1 VDFREAAPILEAVG
15 MAEAKDVPLDPVQLA
30 VDLALTVGEVSD
42 RLDWLSSYGLVDEG
56 DPVPVL
62 LTAGRQYLRER
73 GMTEPEVLRFLPGV
87 FDDLNARRAVLA
99 GGSLLVEDLAA
110 GVAAG
115 VGVELTCS
123 LVPAVFVPAVTERV
137 AVDLFAAAVA
147 LVARLSEGAPA
158 ACVAEEVLAVEL
170 LRHASAWLDRQV
182 DLGELETGAAQAAT
196 TELNALFELFEDDDV
211 LDLFDLRE
219 PVVGDDGLEAWFLPF
234 VGRPTTGHLAG

>member
-1 VDFREAAPILEAVG
+1 

-30 VDLALTVGEVSD
+30 VELELTVCEVD
-42 RLDWLSSYGLVDEG
+42 ERLECLESYGLLDEEE
-56 DPVPVL
+56 PVPVL
-62 LTAGRQYLRER
+62 LTAGRQYLREK
-73 GMTEPEVLRFLPGV
+73 GATEPEVLRFLPEV

-99 GGSLLVEDLAA
+99 GGSMLVEELAA

-115 VGVELTCS
+115 VGVELARS
-123 LVPAVFVPAVTERV
+123 LVPAVFAPAVTERV

-147 LVARLSEGAPA
+147 LVARLAESAPA

-170 LRHASAWLDRQV
+170 LRHASAWLDLQV
-182 DLGELETGAAQAAT
+182 DVGELDPAVAQAAT

-219 PVVGDDGLEAWFLPF
+219 PVADDDGLEGWFLPF
-234 VGRPTTGHLAG
+234 TGRPTTGHLAG

>member
-1 VDFREAAPILEAVG
+1 MDFREAAPILEAVG

-30 VDLALTVGEVSD
+30 VDLELTVGEVSE
-42 RLDWLSSYGLVDEG
+42 RLDWLLAYGLVDEG

-73 GMTEPEVLRFLPGV
+73 GTTEPEVLRFLPEV

-182 DLGELETGAAQAAT
+182 DLGELGTDAAQAAT

-219 PVVGDDGLEAWFLPF
+219 PVAGDDGLEAWFLPF

>member
-1 VDFREAAPILEAVG
+1 VDFRDAAPILEAVG
-15 MAEAKDVPLDPVQLA
+15 MAEAMDVPLDPVQLA
-30 VDLALTVGEVSD
+30 VELDLTVCDVRE
-42 RLDWLSSYGLVDEG
+42 RLVRLVSYGLLEAD

-62 LTAGRQYLRER
+62 LTAGRQYLREK
-73 GMTEPEVLRFLPGV
+73 GATEPEVLRFLPEV

-99 GGSLLVEDLAA
+99 GGSMLVEELAA
-110 GVAAG
+110 AVTSG
-115 VGVELTCS
+115 VGVELARS
-123 LVPAVFVPAVTERV
+123 LVPAVFAPAVTERV

-147 LVARLSEGAPA
+147 LVARLAEGAPA

-170 LRHASAWLDRQV
+170 LRHASGWLDLQV
-182 DLGELETGAAQAAT
+182 DLGELDADDAQAAT

-219 PVVGDDGLEAWFLPF
+219 PVADDDGLEGWFLPF